1 MKEEN
6 SSLKNTVGK
15 VKQSKIMQTQSN
27 NYFQY
32 YISVAVLSAAFEFL
46 TMKFSTYRTRTINQ
60 CSYFHKILVFELK
73 LAHEKPIKNG
83 FQHEILGAPAF

>member
-15 VKQSKIMQTQSN
+15 VRQSKIMQTQSN

-60 CSYFHKILVFELK
+60 CGYFQKILVF
-73 LAHEKPIKNG
+73 
-83 FQHEILGAPAF
+83 

>member
-6 SSLKNTVGK
+6 SSSKNTVGK

-32 YISVAVLSAAFEFL
+32 YISVAVLSAACEFV
-46 TMKFSTYRTRTINQ
+46 TMKFLYLP
-60 CSYFHKILVFELK
+60 YLH
-73 LAHEKPIKNG
+73 H
-83 FQHEILGAPAF
+83 

>member
-6 SSLKNTVGK
+6 SSLKNTAGK
-15 VKQSKIMQTQSN
+15 VRQSKIMQTQSN

-32 YISVAVLSAAFEFL
+32 YISVAVLSAALQFL

-60 CSYFHKILVFELK
+60 RGYF
-73 LAHEKPIKNG
+73 
-83 FQHEILGAPAF
+83 

>member
-6 SSLKNTVGK
+6 SSSKNTVGK

-32 YISVAVLSAAFEFL
+32 YISVAVLSAALEFV
-46 TMKFSTYRTRTINQ
+46 TMKFFYLL
-60 CSYFHKILVFELK
+60 YPH
-73 LAHEKPIKNG
+73 H
-83 FQHEILGAPAF
+83 

>member
-6 SSLKNTVGK
+6 SSLKDTVGK
-15 VKQSKIMQTQSN
+15 VRQSKIMQTQSN
-27 NYFQY
+27 NYFRC

-60 CSYFHKILVFELK
+60 CGYFQKILVF
-73 LAHEKPIKNG
+73 
-83 FQHEILGAPAF
+83 

>member
-6 SSLKNTVGK
+6 SSLKNTAGK
-15 VKQSKIMQTQSN
+15 VRQSKIMQTQSN
-27 NYFQY
+27 NYSQY
-32 YISVAVLSAAFEFL
+32 YISVEVLSAAFGFL

-60 CSYFHKILVFELK
+60 CGYFQKILVFELK

-83 FQHEILGAPAF
+83 F

>member
-6 SSLKNTVGK
+6 SSSKNTVGK

-46 TMKFSTYRTRTINQ
+46 TMKFSTYRTHTINQ
-60 CSYFHKILVFELK
+60 CGYFQKILVF
-73 LAHEKPIKNG
+73 
-83 FQHEILGAPAF
+83 

>member
-6 SSLKNTVGK
+6 SSLKNTAGK
-15 VKQSKIMQTQSN
+15 VRQSKIMQTQSN

-32 YISVAVLSAAFEFL
+32 YISVTVLSPAFEFL

-60 CSYFHKILVFELK
+60 CGYFQKILVF
-73 LAHEKPIKNG
+73 
-83 FQHEILGAPAF
+83 